1 MGNLPPEEFTAM
13 QNYMHQIFMRDGSTE
28 YAIFI
33 QFHVGMFAKNYL
45 EHEDRLLNPELNLP
59 MSFFYGDIDWMDEE
73 SGKRIVNQNR
83 YREAE
88 SKIYIVSNSDHH
100 MYLDN
105 PEEFARLI
113 IEDIGNS
120 ERYNRKR
127 SVIKEEEAIKKQE
140 RRFILN

>member
-13 QNYMHQIFMRDGSTE
+13 HNYMHQIFMRDGSTE

-45 EHEDRLLNPELNLP
+45 EHEDRLLNPDLDLP

-73 SGKRIVNQNR
+73 SGRRIVAKNR
-83 YREAE
+83 YRDTE
-88 SKIYIVSNSDHH
+88 SKLYIVTSSDHH

-105 PEEFARLI
+105 PAEFASLI
-113 IEDIGNS
+113 IQDIESS
-120 ERYNRKR
+120 ERFSLKKDLVRDD
-127 SVIKEEEAIKKQE
+127 SAFEEGKQQ
-140 RRFILN
+140 IVMA